1 MYTLSYKA
9 HSKARFCISRQANQ
23 YLYDVDCAYLLIIF
37 KEYNVFNQ
45 NPKVQNLALNKFTA
59 FNQAEFSFSP
69 GINVFIGANSTGK
82 SHVMKLIYSLLKVCE
97 RAHLTGTQ
105 THLDLEKRLKDK
117 LYGVFKPNTVGH
129 LMRRGKGNRKA
140 EVSLLYAGKKI
151 ELTITNRSKVTLDY
165 EQLPN
170 PSSLL
175 YLPAREMLS
184 FYEGFIAAYTKRE
197 TSFDETYY
205 DLSLA
210 LNATPLRQPELSLIK
225 DLLAP
230 LQRAISSRKTSR
242 SIVRERNGRFY
253 IRLPEGEL
261 EAPLV
266 AEGYRKIAALI
277 YLISNGSLTSDGI
290 LFWDEP
296 VTNLNPQL
304 IMPIIEVLQALAF
317 SGIQIFLATH
327 DYLLSQDLSLLAEYP
342 SNQAVPI
349 KFFSLYH
356 AKRSD
361 RKAGILV
368 EEGNSL
374 PLIEHNPILAEFA
387 AHHDREVELFYNSTS
402 TDRANR

>member
-1 MYTLSYKA
+1 ML
-9 HSKARFCISRQANQ
+9 
-23 YLYDVDCAYLLIIF
+23 
-37 KEYNVFNQ
+37 NQ
-45 NPKVQNLALNKFTA
+45 NAKVKNLALNKFTA
-59 FNQAEFSFSP
+59 FNEAEFAFSP
-69 GINVFIGANSTGK
+69 GINVLIGANSTGK
-82 SHVMKLIYSLLKVCE
+82 SHVMKIIYSLLKLCE
-97 RAHLTGTQ
+97 RADLAGIRAQ
-105 THLDLEKRLKDK
+105 SELEKGLKDK
-117 LYGVFKPNTVGH
+117 LSGVFKPTTVGH
-129 LMRRGKGNRKA
+129 LVRRGKGNRKA
-140 EVSLLYAGKKI
+140 EVSLVYGGTKI
-151 ELTITNRSKVTLDY
+151 ELTISNRSKVTLDY
-165 EQLPN
+165 EQLPT

-197 TSFDETYY
+197 ASFDETYY

-210 LNATPLRQPELSLIK
+210 LNATPLRRPELSLIK
-225 DLLAP
+225 NLVAP
-230 LQRAISSRKTSR
+230 LQKAISGRNTGKP
-242 SIVRERNGRFY
+242 IVRERNGRFY

-277 YLISNGSLTSDGI
+277 YLITNGSLTSNGI

-296 VTNLNPQL
+296 ATNLNPQL
-304 IMPIIEVLQALAF
+304 IMPIIEVLQALAL

-356 AKRSD
+356 AKSSD